1 MGSRAYQNPTITINS
16 NLGNVTD
23 SYKNVWNNCEI
34 SVSDERRQV
43 LEWLSPLAPRE
54 RHRVVSDGRMDGVG
68 DWLLGTSEFEK
79 WHTSEDQSVHP
90 VLFCYGDPGVGKT
103 YLRCVKALLKRLC
116 ETKLVSASSLVID
129 TLCNSIDR
137 DNEVVACVY
146 CDFHAHK
153 EQSALG
159 VLAVLLKQLVAGVE
173 PIPEEISEAF
183 KRAKREVDGRTPRL
197 PEIRAMFVKSLSS
210 LRRGFIC
217 IDALDE
223 FPAKYRPELWESLQH
238 IVRECPNTRLFITGR
253 AHIREEVKKYFPG
266 YPDVAPIKPTKEDI
280 RGYITK
286 RLKKDSQLDA
296 MDTELEADIVGTI
309 LEKISGAYVTSLD
322 AESKVIS

>member
-1 MGSRAYQNPTITINS
+1 M
-16 NLGNVTD
+16 
-23 SYKNVWNNCEI
+23 
-34 SVSDERRQV
+34 
-43 LEWLSPLAPRE
+43 
-54 RHRVVSDGRMDGVG
+54 
-68 DWLLGTSEFEK
+68 
-79 WHTSEDQSVHP
+79 
-90 VLFCYGDPGVGKT
+90 GKT
-103 YLRCVKALLKRLC
+103 YLRCVKALLKRPC

-129 TLCNSIDR
+129 TLCNSTDR
-137 DNEVVACVY
+137 DNAVVACVY

-183 KRAKREVDGRTPRL
+183 KRAKREVDGRAPRL

-223 FPAKYRPELWESLQH
+223 FPAKHRPELWESLQH

-266 YPDVAPIKPTKEDI
+266 YPDVASIKPTKEDI
-280 RGYITK
+280 RGYITM
-286 RLKKDSQLDA
+286 RLEKDSQLDA
-296 MDTELEADIVGTI
+296 MDTELEADIVGNI
-309 LEKISGAYVTSLD
+309 LERISGAYVTSLD
-322 AESKVIS
+322 AESKVIN